1 MAVLG
6 LSCGM
11 WDLPCVMGIFHYGKW
26 ILYLR
31 CKGSVVVKN
40 LPCDAK
46 DMGSIPGQG
55 TKIPHATEQL
65 SLCATTTEPHIL
77 KFKANGEREMI
88 YYRPHK
94 HHRCLQII
102 YLSPEGKK
110 ETS

>member
-1 MAVLG
+1 
-6 LSCGM
+6 
-11 WDLPCVMGIFHYGKW
+11 
-26 ILYLR
+26 
-31 CKGSVVVKN
+31 
-40 LPCDAK
+40 
-46 DMGSIPGQG
+46 MGSIPGHV

-88 YYRPHK
+88 YHRPHK